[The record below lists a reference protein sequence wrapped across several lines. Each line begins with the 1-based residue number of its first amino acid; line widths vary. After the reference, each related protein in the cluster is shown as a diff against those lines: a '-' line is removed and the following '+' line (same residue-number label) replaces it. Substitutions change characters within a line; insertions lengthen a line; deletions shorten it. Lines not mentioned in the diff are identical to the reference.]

1 MIKLNRI
8 TCLLVPMMLGLPSA
22 AVQAVDFSYSGFM
35 TVGLGRVLSGSV
47 EGTNEIGFNCP
58 CVIADYSQAAVYERS
73 WDIKPDSKLGL
84 QGTMAFNDAVSLTGQ
99 VVSRGSRDFDVNL
112 EWVYLSYQVND
123 NNTVQL
129 GRKRLP
135 LFYYSEQQD
144 VGFTY
149 PWVHLPAQTYGWEAV
164 NYNGM
169 NWSHALQFGDW
180 SGIINMFGGNETR
193 KDSDYLKLYNGLDSE
208 SDTKWS
214 GIVGAELLLSKDWF
228 EGRVMVMQSD
238 TQSRIVSEGEDW
250 SEKAGQQ
257 IYGASAQVDYN
268 DHLVA
273 AELFYSDRTESYG
286 RDLAYTFSVGQ
297 RFDGYVVLLTHG
309 LYQQKIY
316 RDNPFEATADDLE
329 KHRNTSIVV
338 KFDVSASSDFK
349 VQLEHWQDNSGTWFK
364 ETYGDANAISM
375 AYNLVF

>member
-1 MIKLNRI
+1 MNKLNRI
-8 TCLLVPMMLGLPSA
+8 TLMLLPIAILSA
-22 AVQAVDFSYSGFM
+22 PTALAVDYSYSGFM
-35 TVGLGRVLSGSV
+35 TVGLGRVINGSV
-47 EGTNEIGFNCP
+47 SGQNEVGLDCP
-58 CVIADYSQAAVYERS
+58 CMISDYSQASVYGPA

-84 QGTMAFNDAVSLTGQ
+84 QGSVLFSDDLMLTGQ

-123 NNTVQL
+123 SNTVQL

-149 PWVHLPAQTYGWEAV
+149 PWVHLPGQTYGWEAV

-169 NWSHALQFGDW
+169 NWSHNLQLGEW
-180 SGIINMFGGNETR
+180 SGNVNVFGGSETR
-193 KDSDYLKLYNGLDSE
+193 KDSDYLKLYSGLDSE

-214 GIVGAELLLSKDWF
+214 GIFGAEIVLSKDWF
-228 EGRVMVMQSD
+228 EGRLMVLQSD
-238 TQSRIVSEGEDW
+238 TQGRVVSQGQDW
-250 SEKAGQQ
+250 SDKTMQQ
-257 IYGASAQVDYN
+257 IYGASALVDYN
-268 DHLVA
+268 DFLFTT
-273 AELFYSDRTESYG
+273 ELFYSDRTESYG
-286 RDLAYTFSVGQ
+286 RDLAYTLSAGK
-297 RFDGYVVLLTHG
+297 RFDGLVVLLTHG
-309 LYQQKIY
+309 MYQQKIY
-316 RDNPFEATADDLE
+316 RDNPSALTEDNRE

-349 VQLEHWQDNSGTWFK
+349 IQLERWQDYSGSWFK
-364 ETYGDANAISM
+364 QNYGDANTLSM

>member
-1 MIKLNRI
+1 MNKLNRI
-8 TCLLVPMMLGLPSA
+8 TSILLPIALLSSPS
-22 AVQAVDFSYSGFM
+22 VLAVDYSYSGFM

-47 EGTNEIGFNCP
+47 SGQNEVGIDCP
-58 CVIADYSQAAVYERS
+58 CMITDYSQAAFYEDS
-73 WDIKPDSKLGL
+73 WSLKPDSKVGL
-84 QGTMAFNDAVSLTGQ
+84 QGSVMFNEQLSLTGQ
-99 VVSRGSRDFDVNL
+99 VVSRGSRDFKLNM

-123 NNTVQL
+123 NNTVQV

-149 PWVHLPAQTYGWEAV
+149 PWVHLPGQTYGWEAV
-164 NYNGM
+164 NYNGL
-169 NWSHALQFGDW
+169 NWSHNVQFGDW
-180 SGIINMFGGNETR
+180 SGIVNVFGGSETR
-193 KDSDYLKLYNGLDSE
+193 KDSDYLKLYSGLDSE

-214 GIVGAELLLSKDWF
+214 GIFGAEMVLSKDWF
-228 EGRVMVMQSD
+228 EGRLMVMQSD
-238 TQSRIVSEGEDW
+238 TQGRVVSDGEDW
-250 SEKAGQQ
+250 SEKAMQQ
-257 IYGASAQVDYN
+257 IYGASALVDYN
-268 DHLVA
+268 DYLLT

-286 RDLAYTFSVGQ
+286 RDLAYTLSAGK
-297 RFDGYVVLLTHG
+297 RFDGYLVLFTHG

-316 RDNPFEATADDLE
+316 QDNPEEVTETDRE

-349 VQLEHWQDNSGTWFK
+349 VQFEHWQDYSGSWFK
-364 ETYGDANAISM
+364 ENYGDANTLSM

>member
-1 MIKLNRI
+1 MNKFNRI
-8 TCLLVPMMLGLPSA
+8 TLMLLPIAILSA
-22 AVQAVDFSYSGFM
+22 PTATAVDFSYSGFM

-47 EGTNEIGFNCP
+47 NGENEVGLDCP
-58 CVIADYSQAAVYERS
+58 CMISDYSQASVYGPA

-84 QGTMAFNDAVSLTGQ
+84 QGSVLFSDDFMLTGQ

-123 NNTVQL
+123 SNTVQL

-149 PWVHLPAQTYGWEAV
+149 PWVHLPGQTYGWEAV

-169 NWSHALQFGDW
+169 NWSHSLQLGDW
-180 SGIINMFGGNETR
+180 AGIVNVFGGSETR

-214 GIVGAELLLSKDWF
+214 GIFGAEMVLSKDWF
-228 EGRVMVMQSD
+228 EGRLMVMQSD
-238 TQSRIVSEGEDW
+238 TQGRVVSEGEDW
-250 SEKAGQQ
+250 SEKAMQQ
-257 IYGASAQVDYN
+257 IYGASALVDYN
-268 DHLVA
+268 DFLFTT
-273 AELFYSDRTESYG
+273 ELFYSDRTESYG
-286 RDLAYTFSVGQ
+286 RDLAYTISAGK
-297 RFDGYVVLLTHG
+297 RFDGLVVLLTHG
-309 LYQQKIY
+309 MYQQKLY
-316 RDNPFEATADDLE
+316 RDNPNELTDDSRE
-329 KHRNTSIVV
+329 KHRNSSIVF

-349 VQLEHWQDNSGTWFK
+349 VQLEHWQDFSGSWFK
-364 ETYGDANAISM
+364 QNYGDANTVSM